1 MRRAD
6 RLFAIIQIL
15 RRSRRPVPAHKIAA
29 ELEVSLRTIYRDV
42 ADLIGQRVP
51 IEGEAGVGYVL
62 GSGFDLPPLM
72 LNAMEME
79 AAVLGAQWVL
89 AHGEPD
95 LARAAQDMLAK
106 LEAIAP
112 AELQDLVREPAATF
126 PPRVKDPRHGPD
138 VMAMRAAIR
147 AGRKLALRYGDA
159 EGRVSDRVVWPIL
172 VGYRQEGRILAAW
185 CELRRDFRWFLA
197 ARIQSLQTLDSP
209 IPEQRLRLRARW
221 RRAMDEERARRAA
234 QGEG

>member
-15 RRSRRPVPAHKIAA
+15 RRARRPVAAHAMA
-29 ELEVSLRTIYRDV
+29 TELEVSVRTIYRDV

-51 IEGEAGVGYVL
+51 IEGEAGIGYLL
-62 GSGFDLPPLM
+62 GRGFDLPPLM
-72 LNAMEME
+72 LNATEME
-79 AAVLGAQWVL
+79 AAVLGAQWVV
-89 AHGEPD
+89 AFGEPD
-95 LARAAQDMLAK
+95 LARAGQNMLAK

-112 AELQDLVREPAATF
+112 AELQDLVSEPAATF
-126 PPRVKDPRHGPD
+126 PPRAVDPNSAAD
-138 VMAMRAAIR
+138 VMAMRDAIR
-147 AGRKLALRYGDA
+147 AGRKLSLRYTDA
-159 EGRVSDRVVWPIL
+159 AGKISTRTVWPIL

-197 ARIQSLQTLDSP
+197 ARIVALKTLDAR

-221 RRAMDEERARRAA
+221 RKAMDAERARNANK
-234 QGEG
+234 GEG

>member
-15 RRSRRPVPAHKIAA
+15 RRARRPVTAQTIAT
-29 ELEVSLRTIYRDV
+29 ELEVSVRTIYRDV

-51 IEGEAGVGYVL
+51 IEGEAGIGYLL
-62 GSGFDLPPLM
+62 GRGFDLPPLM
-72 LNAMEME
+72 LNATEME
-79 AAVLGAQWVL
+79 AAVLGAQWVV
-89 AHGEPD
+89 AYGERD

-126 PPRVKDPRHGPD
+126 PPRAKDPHADAD
-138 VMAMRAAIR
+138 VMAMRDAIR
-147 AGRKLALRYGDA
+147 AGRKLSLRYKDA
-159 EGRVSDRVVWPIL
+159 AGKTSTRIVWPIL

-197 ARIQSLQTLDSP
+197 ARISALEPLDAR

-221 RRAMDEERARRAA
+221 RKAMDAERARHAKHS
-234 QGEG
+234 EG